1 MMKHV
6 YVIFIVPATLL
17 VPLAAATINGVFRFR
32 QLRVIYLYLLFVV
45 GIEILSRVLGARG
58 INNLPLLHIYTI
70 IEFLFMMRFFM
81 LAIPDQAVS
90 RLAKWLMAGFTLCS
104 IFDLSFIQHMNQFNS
119 YPRTLA
125 ALIIAGFCMYF
136 FYANDVPEERPW
148 AHNPLNWVVTGL
160 LVYFGSSFF
169 HFAFQNVLFQKA
181 SLAVNY
187 FFAYVHAT
195 LAMVMYFFFTAGF
208 IYARRQ
214 R

>member
-1 MMKHV
+1 MKHV

-17 VPLAAATINGVFRFR
+17 IPLAAATGKSVLRFR
-32 QLRVIYLYLLFVV
+32 PLRVIYVYLLFVV
-45 GIEILSRVLGARG
+45 SIEILSRVVGARG

-70 IEFLFMMRFFM
+70 IEFLFMMCFFM
-81 LAIPDQAVS
+81 LAIPNQAIS
-90 RLAKWLMAGFTLCS
+90 RLALWLMAGFTLCC
-104 IFDLSFIQHMNQFNS
+104 IFDFSFIQHMNQFNT

-125 ALIIAGFCMYF
+125 ALIISGFCMYF
-136 FYANDVPEERPW
+136 FYTNAAPEEEKPW

-181 SLAVNY
+181 SLTVNY
-187 FFAYVHAT
+187 FFAYLHAT
-195 LAMVMYFFFTAGF
+195 LVMVMYFFFTAGF